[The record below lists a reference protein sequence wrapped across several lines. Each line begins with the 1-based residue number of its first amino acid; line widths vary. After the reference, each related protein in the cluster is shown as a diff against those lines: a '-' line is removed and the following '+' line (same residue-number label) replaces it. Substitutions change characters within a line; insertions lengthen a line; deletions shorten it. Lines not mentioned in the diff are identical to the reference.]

1 MFYGILCPVEHEKP
15 ALVPWFDGG
24 LGDVPGREM
33 IVKIG
38 DIHARNIATL
48 ARKSN
53 LWYIAATFMKA
64 AIHPKYTTDAKISCA
79 CGATYVVGSTMPEIS
94 IELCSACHPFYTGK
108 QKLIDTARRVEKF
121 QEKSAAMA
129 SKAGSALGKKAK
141 AEKRAT
147 QKAAK
152 KAQKTPTQLSE
163 V

>member
-1 MFYGILCPVEHEKP
+1 MVAGFNRK
-15 ALVPWFDGG
+15 
-24 LGDVPGREM
+24 LGDLGWGEV

-38 DIHARNIATL
+38 GIHGKNIATL

-64 AIHPKYTTDAKISCA
+64 AIHPNYTTDAKISCA

-129 SKAGSALGKKAK
+129 SKAGATIGKKAK